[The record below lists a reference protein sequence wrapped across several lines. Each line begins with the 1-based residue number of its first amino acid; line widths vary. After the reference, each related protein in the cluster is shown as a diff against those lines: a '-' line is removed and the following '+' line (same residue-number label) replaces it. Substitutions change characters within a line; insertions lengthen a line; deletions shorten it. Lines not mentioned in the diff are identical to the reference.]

1 MGVASVVTC
10 KSRKIWKSKIYNKS
24 KLIYMND
31 LYFHCYCVDFSV
43 NAYEMRMKKVFFSA
57 EIHRLRRNSYN
68 EYLKL
73 PKQTR
78 LGMNLI

>member
-1 MGVASVVTC
+1 
-10 KSRKIWKSKIYNKS
+10 
-24 KLIYMND
+24 MND